1 MGKERHPNSPHNGGG
16 TSSASSQND
25 QSALSPASNKKKS
38 DSMKKSIGNYVA
50 ITDDSKCKKWIDNVT
65 AIADAEGTSNVFD
78 PDFVPTP
85 DQEVEFAANKRHIYA
100 MFRRHGNAG
109 IIGNILSK
117 TKDGQEVMK
126 MIMLEYSDQHAEG
139 EHGLKSSETS

>member
-1 MGKERHPNSPHNGGG
+1 
-16 TSSASSQND
+16 
-25 QSALSPASNKKKS
+25 
-38 DSMKKSIGNYVA
+38 MKKSIGNYVA